1 MITKGVSSQLKHT
14 ENKLIQSQVLKKMTW
29 LESSGFYYIFEVEC
43 QQRHDVALFSCF
55 YLLFE
60 SPERVLVEA
69 QRNGMVILNITKVGN
84 TFKAI

>member
-1 MITKGVSSQLKHT
+1 M
-14 ENKLIQSQVLKKMTW
+14 
-29 LESSGFYYIFEVEC
+29 
-43 QQRHDVALFSCF
+43 LFSCF